1 MILGLDVGES
11 GVAAVLVDAEGTTL
25 RRAARATATTV
36 DVTETVRELGDDAPR
51 RMGIAF
57 SEGAIATAA
66 DVAAAAAAAFDTP
79 VDTRIVA
86 RGPAFALGEHWRGA
100 AQGSRHVVALTAGE
114 TIHAGILVDGRV
126 FAGAHGFAGAA
137 GWLSLNPV
145 ERDDYRK
152 LGCLEAEVGSAGIV
166 RRLVWRVRSGDTSR
180 VVDMAGG
187 QLSDVRMH
195 HVLDAA
201 REGDGVAVA
210 VVRDTAR
217 YIGMAI
223 GNLVAIVD
231 PEVVVLGGLIA
242 AAGDLLVELSRVEA
256 TRRMSNNVSATV
268 RILAG
273 TLGDDAAAIGAA
285 RAAMIGP

>member
-1 MILGLDVGES
+1 MIGLEVRES
-11 GVAAVLVDAEGTTL
+11 SVVAVLVDAEGRTL
-25 RRAARATATTV
+25 RRAARTAATPAA
-36 DVTETVRELGDDAPR
+36 VTETVRELGGDPPPR
-51 RMGIAF
+51 IGIAC
-57 SEGAIATAA
+57 SDGAVAAA
-66 DVAAAAAAAFDTP
+66 DVAAAAGAAFGTP
-79 VDTRIVA
+79 VDTRVVA

-114 TIHAGILVDGRV
+114 SVHAGILVDGHV

-145 ERDDYRK
+145 ERDDYRT

-187 QLSDVRMH
+187 QLSDVDVH

-201 REGDGVAVA
+201 RAGDGVAIA

-231 PEVVVLGGLIA
+231 PDVVVLGGLIA
-242 AAGDLLVELSRVEA
+242 EAGDLLVELSRVEA
-256 TRRMSNNVSATV
+256 TRRMANHVSGTI
-268 RILAG
+268 RIVAG
-273 TLGDDAAAIGAA
+273 ALGGDAGALGA
-285 RAAMIGP
+285 VRAAMIGP